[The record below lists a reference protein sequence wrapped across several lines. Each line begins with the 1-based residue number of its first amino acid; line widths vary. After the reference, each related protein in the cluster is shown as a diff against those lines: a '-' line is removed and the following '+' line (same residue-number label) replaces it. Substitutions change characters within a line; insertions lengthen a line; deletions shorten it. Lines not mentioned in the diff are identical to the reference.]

1 VRCAAAA
8 AAERGIVRGFFPE
21 EKVRFPTRLGER
33 GEDTMGTKKL
43 NVCRMGAI
51 ALAAAAALAARG
63 FAGQISTMEGD
74 VDPMHTT
81 PGQGEPAAYTWGDS
95 FDSNQVDHLP
105 SILGITDGSGSM
117 FVRKPGGN
125 FSWGLQYLFNDP
137 LNQPRYTDLV
147 GAGTVDEQGGFHS
160 TNPSATKFLL
170 DISTPPNPN
179 IVYSV
184 GFSAVNYGFV
194 QGGFPGYFI
203 DSYNPSGGGNYQQ
216 FTAGPAS
223 QTELRHETYVW
234 DLGGEFRGNGV
245 PLWDHIGA
253 YMIYHVNVNSGTAVE
268 DSISYYDHFRVI
280 NEDDQVRATWNGP
293 ANGSANWTD
302 AGSWQHGVPNA
313 VGAPAI
319 FYGNNPN
326 TANDGTTVLA
336 AVTFTANVNSAVT
349 VGSIIFD
356 STETKYTS
364 NGSPATNHGDVNY
377 ILSGSGALTLD
388 VASGLSE
395 IYVISGNNQI
405 NVPVTVNDNL
415 DIDLAAG
422 FGPDSGAP
430 AGGRWSSMPT
440 TSLTFGSPVTIAAG
454 SNVTT
459 RGAGTT
465 EFNGGVSGG
474 GLIINGGTTNFGGNA
489 NVSQLLLRPA
499 AYVNVG
505 ANGNRVIRT
514 GTLELASVSQG
525 SITVAA
531 TMDLNDNDLISTATG
546 YSAIAG
552 KIAAARDG
560 GAWDR
565 PGLTSS
571 AARTQTNHAT
581 TLGVLTGS
589 EYAAAHGGT
598 FDGFAVAPTDT
609 LVKYTWYGDTDFNG
623 KVNFDD
629 YVRTDNGFNN
639 HLSGWVNGDFDLNGA
654 VNFDDYV
661 LIDLA
666 FNTQS
671 GTLGRALSFIDGSNP
686 SLSGMN
692 DPALQKV
699 VQHLDEFGS
708 NYGQHLLSAVPEPA
722 SVLLAGVISSLTVL
736 SRRRRRVSTPSET
749 WL

>member
-1 VRCAAAA
+1 
-8 AAERGIVRGFFPE
+8 
-21 EKVRFPTRLGER
+21 
-33 GEDTMGTKKL
+33 MGTKMPTF
-43 NVCRMGAI
+43 RRTA
-51 ALAAAAALAARG
+51 ALTLAVAAALAARG

-74 VDPMHTT
+74 IDPMHQP
-81 PGQGEPAAYTWGDS
+81 PGTGEPTAYTWGDS
-95 FDSNQVDHLP
+95 FDTNQVDHLP

-117 FVRKPGGN
+117 FVRKPNGN

-147 GAGTVDEQGGFHS
+147 GAGTVDDQGGFHS
-160 TNPSATKFLL
+160 TNPSATKIMV

-184 GFSAVNYGFV
+184 GFSAVNYGFSST
-194 QGGFPGYFI
+194 FPGYFI
-203 DSYNPSGGGNYQQ
+203 DSYNPSGGGNYTQ
-216 FTAGPAS
+216 FTSGPAT
-223 QTELRHETYVW
+223 QTELRHQTYVW
-234 DLGGEFRGNGV
+234 DLAGEFRANGV

-253 YMIYHVNVNSGTAVE
+253 YMIYHINVNSGTLAT

-280 NEDDQVRATWNGP
+280 NEDNVVRSTWNGP

-302 AGSWQHGVPNA
+302 GGSWQNGVPNA

-336 AVTFTANVNSAVT
+336 AVTFTANVNASVT

-356 STETKYTS
+356 STETKYTA
-364 NGSPATNHGDVNY
+364 NGSPAPNRGDVNY

-388 VASGLSE
+388 SSTPLAE

-405 NVPVTVNDNL
+405 NVPVTTADNL

-422 FGPDSGAP
+422 LGPDSGAP
-430 AGGRWSSMPT
+430 NGGRWSSMPT
-440 TSLTFGSPVTIAAG
+440 TSLTFGSPVTIASG
-454 SNVTT
+454 TNITT
-459 RGAGTT
+459 RGAGTV
-465 EFNGGVSGG
+465 EFNDGVSGG

-489 NVSQLLLRPA
+489 NVSQLLVRPA
-499 AYVNVG
+499 ATVNVG
-505 ANGNRVIRT
+505 ANGNRVIRA
-514 GTLELASVSQG
+514 GTLELASVSDG
-525 SITVAA
+525 TVTVAA
-531 TMDLNDNDLISTATG
+531 TMDMSDNDLISTATG
-546 YSAIAG
+546 YAYIAG
-552 KIAAARDG
+552 KIAAARHS

-571 AARTQTNHAT
+571 AARTQANHST
-581 TLGVLTGS
+581 TLGVLTGA
-589 EYAAAHGGT
+589 EYLSAHGGT
-598 FDGFAVAPTDT
+598 FDGFTVAVSDT

-623 KVNFDD
+623 RVNFDD

-639 HLSGWVNGDFDLNGA
+639 HLTGWLNGDFDLNGT

-671 GTLGRALSFIDGSNP
+671 GTLGRALSFLDGSDKSQND
-686 SLSGMN
+686 MN
-692 DPALQKV
+692 DAALRRIQD
-699 VQHLDEFGS
+699 HLSEFG
-708 NYGQHLLSAVPEPA
+708 NDYANHFLAAVPEPA
-722 SVLLAGVISSLTVL
+722 SLAFVGVMTSVGML
-736 SRRRRRVSTPSET
+736 SRRRRSGR
-749 WL
+749 